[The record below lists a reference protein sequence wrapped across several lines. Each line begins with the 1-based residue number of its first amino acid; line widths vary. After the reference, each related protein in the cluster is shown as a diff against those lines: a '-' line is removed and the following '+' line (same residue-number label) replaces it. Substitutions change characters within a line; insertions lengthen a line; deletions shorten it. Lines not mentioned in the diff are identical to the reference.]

1 MVHRT
6 LIRASVVLLAVAVAT
21 VGVTFAQQDPVA
33 TMFRDDLK
41 REQPL
46 ALSFVPIE
54 LPAAGAAR
62 PLHVY
67 LSAGDL
73 ERAFDGPAF
82 RPDAAIVPTNTN
94 LAITAASPSTQRVLV
109 DRVSKQP
116 QVLADLQDQIA
127 ARRKQSATPGGDGG
141 VLQIGV
147 DTFVARLSRNG
158 RATDAQGA
166 FPRLVCLIA
175 TDFPT
180 GGAVDRR
187 DLFAQDRVRKGV
199 AACLAAL
206 DAAGAESVVMP
217 LLGAASAK
225 SQSND
230 PVFEGQRLLK
240 ECRHLN
246 AVAGIALGI
255 HDFAPGRRTM
265 REIGIVQWGQE
276 ITDMFSGGRLGQTA
290 YRIYAEQI
298 KTAVNQGIAGAKTTA
313 SDVAG
318 NCAAT
323 FTAAGDRARQVPAR

>member
-1 MVHRT
+1 MPRMVHRT
-6 LIRASVVLLAVAVAT
+6 RQVGSTVLCLAVAVAAA
-21 VGVTFAQQDPVA
+21 VDLAFAQQDPVA

-41 REQPL
+41 REQGL
-46 ALSFVPIE
+46 ALSFLPIE
-54 LPAAGAAR
+54 LPAAGAA
-62 PLHVY
+62 PSLHVY

-73 ERAFDGPAF
+73 ERAFDAQQF
-82 RPDAAIVPTNTN
+82 RPAAAIVPTNTN
-94 LAITAASPSTQRVLV
+94 LLITAASPSTQRVLIE
-109 DRVSKQP
+109 RVAKQP
-116 QVLADLQDQIA
+116 PVLADLQDQIGV
-127 ARRKQSATPGGDGG
+127 RRKQAKTRGD

-147 DTFVARLSRNG
+147 DTFVAQLPRSG
-158 RATDAQGA
+158 RAAGDKGA
-166 FPRLVCLIA
+166 FPPLACLIA

-199 AACLAAL
+199 AGCLAAL
-206 DAAGAESVVMP
+206 DAAGAGSVVMP

-255 HDFAPGRRTM
+255 HDFAAGRHVM
-265 REIGIVQWGQE
+265 REIGIVQWDQE
-276 ITDMFSGGRLGQTA
+276 ITEMFSGGRLGQAA
-290 YRIYAEQI
+290 YRVFAEQI
-298 KTAVNQGIAGAKTTA
+298 KTALNKGLAGEKITP
-313 SDVAG
+313 SDVDG

-323 FTAAGDRARQVPAR
+323 FNAAR